1 MNSGMTFRVL
11 SVILVFSASLAFAN
25 ALPKNIKIFSAQGV
39 SEIAFDEVRFAETN
53 IEIYDISLLK
63 SVEYALSNN
72 LSDNPEVARKQA
84 NERIDSNFEWLKTS
98 LKSATNAY
106 VLVEKFGINK
116 FPAVVINEK
125 FVIYG
130 TTDPTEILR
139 IWLLFQDLN

>member
-1 MNSGMTFRVL
+1 MNLGITFRVL
-11 SVILVFSASLAFAN
+11 PIILVFCANLAFAS
-25 ALPKNIKIFSAQGV
+25 ALPKNVKIFSAQGM
-39 SEIAFDEVRFAETN
+39 SQIELDEVQFAEADV
-53 IEIYDISLLK
+53 EVYDISLLK

-106 VLVEKFGINK
+106 VLVEKFGISK
-116 FPAVVINEK
+116 FPAVVINDK

>member
-11 SVILVFSASLAFAN
+11 SVILVFCASLAFAS
-25 ALPKNIKIFSAQGV
+25 ALPKNIKIFSAQGM
-39 SEIAFDEVRFAETN
+39 SQIEFDEVRFAESDV
-53 IEIYDISLLK
+53 EVYDISLLK
-63 SVEYALSNN
+63 SVEYALSSN

-106 VLVEKFGINK
+106 VLIEKFGINK
-116 FPAVVINEK
+116 FPAVVINDK

-139 IWLLFQDLN
+139 IWLSFQDLN

>member
-1 MNSGMTFRVL
+1 MNLGMSFRVL
-11 SVILVFSASLAFAN
+11 LVISVFCASLTFAST
-25 ALPKNIKIFSAQGV
+25 LPKNIKIFSAQGV
-39 SEIAFDEVRFAETN
+39 SQIEFDEVRFAETD

-72 LSDNPEVARKQA
+72 LSGNPEVARKQA

-106 VLVEKFGINK
+106 VLVDKFGINK
-116 FPAVVINEK
+116 FPAVVINNK

-139 IWLLFQDLN
+139 IWHSFQDLN

>member
-11 SVILVFSASLAFAN
+11 PVILVFCANLAFAS
-25 ALPKNIKIFSAQGV
+25 ALPKNVKIFSTQGM
-39 SEIAFDEVRFAETN
+39 SQIDLDEVRFAEADV
-53 IEIYDISLLK
+53 EVYDISLLK

-98 LKSATNAY
+98 LKSAMNAY

-116 FPAVVINEK
+116 FPAVVINDK

>member
-1 MNSGMTFRVL
+1 MTFRVL
-11 SVILVFSASLAFAN
+11 PVILVFCANLAFAS
-25 ALPKNIKIFSAQGV
+25 ALPKNVKIFSAHGMSQ
-39 SEIAFDEVRFAETN
+39 IDLDEVRFAEADV
-53 IEIYDISLLK
+53 EVYDISLLK

-98 LKSATNAY
+98 LKSAMNAY

-116 FPAVVINEK
+116 FPAVVINDK

>member
-11 SVILVFSASLAFAN
+11 SVTLMFSASLAFTS

-39 SEIAFDEVRFAETN
+39 SEIEFDEVRFAETDV
-53 IEIYDISLLK
+53 EIYDFSLLE

-106 VLVEKFGINK
+106 VLVDKFGISK
-116 FPAVVINEK
+116 FPAVVINDK

-139 IWLLFQDLN
+139 IWLSFQDLN

>member
-11 SVILVFSASLAFAN
+11 SVILVFCASLAFAS
-25 ALPKNIKIFSAQGV
+25 ALPKNIKIFSAQGM
-39 SEIAFDEVRFAETN
+39 SQIEFDEVRFAESDV
-53 IEIYDISLLK
+53 EVYDISLLK
-63 SVEYALSNN
+63 SVEYALSSN

-106 VLVEKFGINK
+106 ILIEKLGINK
-116 FPAVVINEK
+116 FPAVVINDK

>member
-11 SVILVFSASLAFAN
+11 SVILVFCASLAFAS
-25 ALPKNIKIFSAQGV
+25 ALPKNIKIFSARGMSQI
-39 SEIAFDEVRFAETN
+39 EFDEVRFAESDV
-53 IEIYDISLLK
+53 EVYDISLLK
-63 SVEYALSNN
+63 SVEFALSNN

-116 FPAVVINEK
+116 FPAVVINDK

>member
-1 MNSGMTFRVL
+1 M
-11 SVILVFSASLAFAN
+11 SVILVFSANLAFAS

-39 SEIAFDEVRFAETN
+39 SEIEFDEVRFAETD

-72 LSDNPEVARKQA
+72 LSDNPEVARKEA

-98 LKSATNAY
+98 LKSATDAY
-106 VLVEKFGINK
+106 VLVDKFGINK
-116 FPAVVINEK
+116 FPAVVINDK

-139 IWLLFQDLN
+139 IWISFQDLN